1 MDNFHNLCINRRSIR
16 KYTDQPISPED
27 VKTII
32 EAGLMAPT
40 SKSAR
45 AWQFIVIED
54 RDMMARVAELKPQY
68 QTSLKTAPLAIV
80 VGVDT
85 TRTDPWIEDASVAA
99 TFMQLQAA
107 DLGLGSC
114 WVQVRGR
121 YTADDTPSEDY
132 LQELLG
138 IPETVS
144 IVCVLTFG
152 HKDEERR
159 PIDTDKLLWENVHIR
174 KW

>member
-1 MDNFHNLCINRRSIR
+1 
-16 KYTDQPISPED
+16 
-27 VKTII
+27 
-32 EAGLMAPT
+32 MAPT
-40 SKSAR
+40 SKSSR
-45 AWQFIVIED
+45 AWQFIVVED
-54 RDMMARVAELKPQY
+54 PDMMARLAEVKPLGAA
-68 QTSLKTAPLAIV
+68 SLKSAPLAIV

-85 TRTDPWIEDASVAA
+85 TKTDPWIEDGSVAA
-99 TFMQLQAA
+99 AFMQLQAA

-144 IVCVLTFG
+144 IVCILTIG
-152 HKDEERR
+152 HKNEERK
-159 PIDTDKLLWENVHIR
+159 PMDTDKLLWENVHVG